1 MADEEVIA
9 LGWQH
14 RLMVRGARLWWRVRR
29 PRTLGV
35 RAIVEDGMGRI
46 LLVRHTYID
55 QWHLPGGGV
64 RKWEATEAAARRE
77 VREETGADAAIV
89 RLHGVFHNR
98 SQFKDDQVVVYVAR
112 ADGNVAPRGDGFE
125 IAEARWFAAEA
136 TPDVGP
142 ATGRRLAEY
151 RTGATAFGPW

>member
-1 MADEEVIA
+1 MA
-9 LGWQH
+9 WQH
-14 RLMVRGARLWWRVRR
+14 RLMVHGARMWWRVRR

-64 RKWEATEAAARRE
+64 KKWEATEDAALRE
-77 VREETGADAAIV
+77 VREETGVTAQV
-89 RLHGVFHNR
+89 ERVHGVFHNR
-98 SQFKDDQVVVYVAR
+98 LQFKDDQVVVYIAR
-112 ADGNVAPRGDGFE
+112 ADGAAPLKADGFE

-136 TPDVGP
+136 LDEVSA
-142 ATGRRLAEY
+142 ATARRLAEY
-151 RTGATAFGPW
+151 RDGRTAFGRW